1 MAILPRHCRARCR
14 PDMGEKQMG
23 VQMTAEVTEVLVR
36 PGRSRFS
43 IKARFGM
50 VAVPTQTKPVF
61 DCQPRARCEFL
72 YAVQY
77 GSC

>member
-1 MAILPRHCRARCR
+1 
-14 PDMGEKQMG
+14 
-23 VQMTAEVTEVLVR
+23 
-36 PGRSRFS
+36 
-43 IKARFGM
+43 M